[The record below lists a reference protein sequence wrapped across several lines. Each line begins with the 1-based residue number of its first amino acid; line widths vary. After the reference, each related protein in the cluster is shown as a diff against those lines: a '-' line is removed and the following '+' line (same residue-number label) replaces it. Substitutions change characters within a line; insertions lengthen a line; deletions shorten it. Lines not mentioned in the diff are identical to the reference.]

1 MYVCMPVCMCQA
13 GSTLLACLSVSPLG
27 IPSPLTVST
36 ALCQLSFLGRHSGL
50 DGHYDNRYPLTS
62 GSYIPSPDHNYL
74 GLGFTAQVR
83 KRPQGLLLTS
93 QALWQLLLRV
103 ELLGHLVSES
113 STTKV
118 FSKMCVLF
126 YTLFYNLWEIQ
137 LLYIFANTCY
147 CWSFLNEN
155 FTILVRCVVNLIWFH
170 FAAFQ
175 LLIMLSI
182 FSSAC
187 WTFICFLLWS
197 VWFGVR
203 YILKN

>member
-1 MYVCMPVCMCQA
+1 MCAMYVCMPVCMCQA

-126 YTLFYNLWEIQ
+126 YTLLQSVRDPVTVHLCQY
-137 LLYIFANTCY
+137 LL
-147 CWSFLNEN
+147 L
-155 FTILVRCVVNLIWFH
+155 LVFFKWKFH
-170 FAAFQ
+170 HSSKVCGESHLVSLC
-175 LLIMLSI
+175 LLPIINHVEHL
-182 FSSAC
+182 F
-187 WTFICFLLWS
+187 
-197 VWFGVR
+197 
-203 YILKN
+203 